1 MTFRIFGKPS
11 FLLFDHCIDPSKTI
25 EKDSE
30 EHKTHLSDT
39 MKKVLPKSGYNGLVL
54 IFKAIFDMK
63 EGLRTVLKKRNYNDR
78 LCVILLISAFLLEM
92 FTDNQWV
99 NIFMYYRLKLKFRME
114 DFTTLMSLAGFV
126 GLTGQYIFVP
136 LFLNVLKFHDATIS
150 CLGNY
155 NE

>member
-1 MTFRIFGKPS
+1 MN
-11 FLLFDHCIDPSKTI
+11 FLFLDQSKTNENDSKE
-25 EKDSE
+25 EK
-30 EHKTHLSDT
+30 KKCSDT
-39 MKKVLPKSGYNGLVL
+39 MKELLPKPVYNV
-54 IFKAIFDMK
+54 FVMAFRAIFDMK

-155 NE
+155 RNII

>member
-1 MTFRIFGKPS
+1 MNFLFLDQSKPNEH
-11 FLLFDHCIDPSKTI
+11 DSK
-25 EKDSE
+25 EQ
-30 EHKTHLSDT
+30 KTQCSDT
-39 MKKVLPKSGYNGLVL
+39 MKKLLPKPVYNVFVMA
-54 IFKAIFDMK
+54 FKAIFDMK
-63 EGLRTVLKKRNYNDR
+63 EGLRTVLKKRKYNDR

-155 NE
+155 RNII

>member
-1 MTFRIFGKPS
+1 MIILTDSPKLIES
-11 FLLFDHCIDPSKTI
+11 DPKDSKTHFG
-25 EKDSE
+25 ERLKQ
-30 EHKTHLSDT
+30 
-39 MKKVLPKSGYNGLVL
+39 VLPKSGYNALVL
-54 IFKAIFDMK
+54 VFKSIFDMK

-136 LFLNVLKFHDATIS
+136 LFLKVLKFHDSFIS
-150 CLGNY
+150 MLGKLIF
-155 NE
+155 

>member
-1 MTFRIFGKPS
+1 MLIIVTDSPKLIES
-11 FLLFDHCIDPSKTI
+11 DPK
-25 EKDSE
+25 EP
-30 EHKTHLSDT
+30 KTHFGERF
-39 MKKVLPKSGYNGLVL
+39 KQVLPESGYNALVL
-54 IFKAIFDMK
+54 VFKSIFDMK

-136 LFLNVLKFHDATIS
+136 LFLKVLKFHDSFIS
-150 CLGNY
+150 MLGKLR
-155 NE
+155 

>member
-1 MTFRIFGKPS
+1 MLTILTDSPKPIGS
-11 FLLFDHCIDPSKTI
+11 DQV
-25 EKDSE
+25 
-30 EHKTHLSDT
+30 EHKTHFGESF
-39 MKKVLPKSGYNGLVL
+39 KKVLPKSGYNALVL
-54 IFKAIFDMK
+54 VFKSIFEMK

-136 LFLNVLKFHDATIS
+136 LFLKVLKFHDSSIS
-150 CLGNY
+150 CLGKFR
-155 NE
+155 

>member
-1 MTFRIFGKPS
+1 
-11 FLLFDHCIDPSKTI
+11 
-25 EKDSE
+25 
-30 EHKTHLSDT
+30 
-39 MKKVLPKSGYNGLVL
+39 MKNLLPKPVYNVFALA
-54 IFKAIFDMK
+54 FTAIFDMK

-150 CLGNY
+150 CLGNIK
-155 NE
+155 NMN